1 MEVGRFGFHRRAF
14 MTLGALSDAEQ
25 AEIMERLKE
34 LGDKP
39 PSDWPAR
46 VLKRAGVATPLY
58 LIRVDNS
65 LRLLIAAPEDEA
77 PEVVDIVRHEALQQ
91 FAKVE

>member
-1 MEVGRFGFHRRAF
+1 MEIGRFGFHRRAS
-14 MTLGALSDAEQ
+14 MTLAALSDAEQ
-25 AEIMERLKE
+25 AKVLDRLKE
-34 LGDKP
+34 LADKP

-46 VLKRAGVATPLY
+46 VVKRADVGTQLY

-65 LRLLIAAPEDEA
+65 LRVLIDAPEDGA

-91 FAKVE
+91 FAKAE